1 MTHFP
6 VALITGA
13 SSGLGRALAE
23 ACAGPGVTLHLC
35 GRDAARLRET
45 AASCQT
51 RGAGVRWRVLDVR
64 DAAEMAS
71 WIGAI
76 GRLDLVVAN
85 AGISGGTGRGGQES
99 TERTQAIFDVNVGGV
114 LNTVQPAMA
123 AMASQAPGADGWR
136 GRIAVI
142 SSIVGFIAAPQAP
155 AYCAAKAAADRW
167 TVATAANARRDGVL
181 ISSVCPGYVR
191 TNMTARNQFVMPGL
205 MEPHQAAAI
214 ILRGVAR
221 GRSRM
226 VFPWWLGLAAR
237 VVGAMP
243 PRLLGALLATQPAT
257 VDR

>member
-1 MTHFP
+1 M
-6 VALITGA
+6 
-13 SSGLGRALAE
+13 
-23 ACAGPGVTLHLC
+23 
-35 GRDAARLRET
+35 
-45 AASCQT
+45 
-51 RGAGVRWRVLDVR
+51 RWRVLDVR

-123 AMASQAPGADGWR
+123 AMAS
-136 GRIAVI
+136 
-142 SSIVGFIAAPQAP
+142 QAP